1 MARVT
6 IEDSLKNVDNV
17 FELIRLASMRAY
29 QLQNGSAPHIKP
41 GNSKPT
47 IVALR
52 EIAAGY
58 VDIDPRT
65 SSADSEDEHADTE

>member
-6 IEDSLKNVDNV
+6 IEDSLKNADNV
-17 FELIRLASMRAY
+17 FELIRLAAMRAY
-29 QLQNGSAPHIKP
+29 QLQCGAQPHINP
-41 GNSKPT
+41 GNSKAT
-47 IVALR
+47 VVALR

-65 SSADSEDEHADTE
+65 SEHTGERDDNVE

>member
-17 FELIRLASMRAY
+17 FELIRLAALRAY
-29 QLQNGSAPHIKP
+29 QLQNGSPPHINP
-41 GNSKPT
+41 GDSKPT

-52 EIAAGY
+52 EIAAGHLDIEHKPVE
-58 VDIDPRT
+58 VDD
-65 SSADSEDEHADTE
+65 ADLE